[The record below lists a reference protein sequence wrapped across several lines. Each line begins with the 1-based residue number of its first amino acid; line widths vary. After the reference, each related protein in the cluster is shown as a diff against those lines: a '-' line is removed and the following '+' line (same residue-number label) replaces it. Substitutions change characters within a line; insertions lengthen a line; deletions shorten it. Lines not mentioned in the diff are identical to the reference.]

1 MADRKKSTRE
11 PVTRAYTINLK
22 KLCHKTAFKKKAP
35 RAIKKIRMFAERAM
49 CTKDVRL
56 DVKLNKAVWS
66 RVDAAPLTLS
76 HSILMR
82 QGIRSIPNRIRVH
95 ISRRIN
101 DDEDAAVCHTLIC
114 ARLTERTVFVGEVL
128 CLRDGG
134 GRSDNERQIG

>member
-35 RAIKKIRMFAERAM
+35 RAIKKIRTFAERAM

-66 RVDAAPLTLS
+66 RVDAAHHPTLVSLYLDVTGNSQYSES
-76 HSILMR
+76 HPCPYLEENKR
-82 QGIRSIPNRIRVH
+82 
-95 ISRRIN
+95 
-101 DDEDAAVCHTLIC
+101 
-114 ARLTERTVFVGEVL
+114 
-128 CLRDGG
+128 
-134 GRSDNERQIG
+134 